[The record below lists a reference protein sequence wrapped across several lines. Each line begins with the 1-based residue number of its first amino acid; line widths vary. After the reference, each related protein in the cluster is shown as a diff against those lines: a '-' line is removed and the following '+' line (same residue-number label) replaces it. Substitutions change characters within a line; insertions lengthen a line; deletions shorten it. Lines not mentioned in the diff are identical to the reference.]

1 MSDSED
7 SEVAEA
13 WIDEITEAVDALEQ
27 WREETNMRL
36 DNIEARMGLFPQ
48 NIPNNNLPG
57 AGGGKRK
64 RKRKTR
70 KKKRK
75 KKTKKKRKKNR
86 KKRTKRRR

>member
-13 WIDEITEAVDALEQ
+13 WIDEVTEAVNALEQ
-27 WREETNMRL
+27 WRDETNMRL

-75 KKTKKKRKKNR
+75 KNR

>member
-1 MSDSED
+1 MSDSDD

-13 WIDEITEAVDALEQ
+13 WIDEVTEAVNALEQ
-27 WREETNMRL
+27 WRHETNMRL

-75 KKTKKKRKKNR
+75 KNR